1 MTLTI
6 AGCFHVDSMRV
17 CVDRYEGPADV
28 NLAATYES
36 WMDPVASDS
45 RLAHIGGVL
54 KDHGVDALVA
64 TGTFK
69 RAVHG
74 RGGHVYAMEATVL
87 ACAAN
92 VAAIKAHDRAEAN
105 AADEVKMEKVATG
118 AGHHASATAPKS
130 PPTVKGRGK
139 RAKSS
144 DKNPS
149 AMKRRSAKPA
159 NGPTT
164 PATTQPAA
172 TPGATPNASAGG
184 GSTRR
189 LSGLATVA
197 AARWTHHVWAPY
209 DNNDGT
215 TIYCKAVLDAEPKHD
230 SAKNVD
236 GKWLATKVVVTTTK
250 HKLKWLDEPG
260 KHLELTAGTT
270 IALRGAKLNLGDHL
284 RSNFTC
290 EEWP

>member
-1 MTLTI
+1 MVHGGGCFDPPVTLTI
-6 AGCFHVDSMRV
+6 AGWFHVDSMHV
-17 CVDRYEGPADV
+17 CVDRHEGPADV

-36 WMDPVASDS
+36 WMDEDPVASNS

-54 KDHGVDALVA
+54 KDHGVDTLVA

-74 RGGHVYAMEATVL
+74 RGGLGYAMEATVL

-92 VAAIKAHDRAEAN
+92 VAAIKAHDRAEA
-105 AADEVKMEKVATG
+105 DEANKVKMEKVATG

-130 PPTVKGRGK
+130 PPTVKGKGRGK

-172 TPGATPNASAGG
+172 TPGATPNASGAGG

-209 DNNDGT
+209 NNNGT
-215 TIYCKAVLDAEPKHD
+215 TIYCKAVLDAEPKHI
-230 SAKNVD
+230 N
-236 GKWLATKVVVTTTK
+236 
-250 HKLKWLDEPG
+250 
-260 KHLELTAGTT
+260 
-270 IALRGAKLNLGDHL
+270 
-284 RSNFTC
+284 
-290 EEWP
+290 